1 MTIGAIDPAKV
12 RKAPAEW
19 AEEEGMVIIE
29 PIGWINNG
37 LSVDTPVIYAT
48 YHSLA
53 LMSVLG
59 PAAGTPIELAF
70 QTKEDA

>member
-1 MTIGAIDPAKV
+1 MIDPAKV
-12 RKAPAEW
+12 RKLPAEW

-29 PIGWINNG
+29 PNGWRRPG
-37 LSVDTPVIYAT
+37 APSFETPITYAQ

-59 PAAGTPIELAF
+59 PFAG
-70 QTKEDA
+70 QTIDVMVESKQEQ